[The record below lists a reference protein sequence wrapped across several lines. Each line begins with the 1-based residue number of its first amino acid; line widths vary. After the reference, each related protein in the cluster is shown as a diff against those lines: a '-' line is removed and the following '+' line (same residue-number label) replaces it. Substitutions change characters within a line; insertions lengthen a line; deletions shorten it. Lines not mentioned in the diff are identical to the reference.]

1 MQFKGLIGKN
11 SQIFKD
17 TNDIYAEGLQI
28 QSERGGTLLY
38 RKDSLINIMKNNSS
52 KYHEGG
58 MREVIQEFKKN
69 SIKCQYLVNKKL

>member
-1 MQFKGLIGKN
+1 MQSKGFIGKN

-17 TNDIYAEGLQI
+17 TNDAYADGLQI
-28 QSERGGTLLY
+28 KSERGGTLLY
-38 RKDSLINIMKNNSS
+38 RKDSLLKLMKNNSS

-58 MREVIQEFKKN
+58 MREVVQEFKKN